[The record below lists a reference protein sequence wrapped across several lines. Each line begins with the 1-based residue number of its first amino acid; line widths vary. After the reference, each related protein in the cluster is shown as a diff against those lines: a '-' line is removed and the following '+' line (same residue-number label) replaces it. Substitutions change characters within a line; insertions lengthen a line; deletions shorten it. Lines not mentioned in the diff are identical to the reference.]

1 MPYSSDHTTS
11 QLWEGCILATIAHAI
26 FIAQHPELGH
36 EQSWDGLNYNIQD
49 SQGALGTI
57 TFGDEG
63 TVGAFFDSHSSRNPF
78 AAGVA
83 ADLDE
88 RFAGMPS
95 ALRALAER
103 ETLQYLLQDFDG
115 NNVSLVTAAFWS
127 EKTRLVA
134 AEPWPDVISNG
145 AHLIQFQLRP
155 VDEAIVAWQSHYGFN
170 ATEVELLRSVYERK
184 ISTGKER
191 VVLTDTEK
199 EILRKG
205 DSQGLR
211 LSRDLLAG
219 ISIAV

>member
-1 MPYSSDHTTS
+1 MPYSSDQTTS
-11 QLWEGCILATIAHAI
+11 QLWEGCILATVAHAI
-26 FIAQHPELGH
+26 FIAQHPELAH

-57 TFGDEG
+57 TFGDGG

-78 AAGVA
+78 TSGCA

-103 ETLQYLLQDFDG
+103 EALQYLLQDFQG

-134 AEPWPDVISNG
+134 AEPWPDVISHG
-145 AHLIQFQLRP
+145 AHLIQVQLCP
-155 VDEAIVAWQSHYGFN
+155 LHEAIVAWQSHYGFN
-170 ATEVELLRSVYERK
+170 ATKLKLLRFVCERK
-184 ISTGKER
+184 MSAGKKP
-191 VVLTDTEK
+191 VALTDSEK
-199 EILRKG
+199 EILREG
-205 DSQGLR
+205 GSQGLQ

-219 ISIAV
+219 VSIAA

>member
-1 MPYSSDHTTS
+1 MPHSSDNSTS

-26 FIAQHPELGH
+26 FIAQQPELAH

-57 TFGDEG
+57 TFSDEG

-78 AAGVA
+78 TSGCAT
-83 ADLDE
+83 DLDE

-103 ETLQYLLQDFDG
+103 ETLQYLLQDFHG
-115 NNVSLVTAAFWS
+115 NNVSLLTAAFWS

-155 VDEAIVAWQSHYGFN
+155 VHEAIVAWQSHYEFN
-170 ATEVELLRSVYERK
+170 ATKVELLRSVYERK
-184 ISTGKER
+184 ISAGKEPMA
-191 VVLTDTEK
+191 LTDTEK
-199 EILRKG
+199 EILREG
-205 DSQGLR
+205 SSPGLQ
-211 LSRDLLAG
+211 LSRDLLAEV
-219 ISIAV
+219 SIAA